1 MIESMNT
8 PQSAE
13 ILRITLPLMSKYKI
27 PVTPHNYA
35 VWYEYASGKNLL
47 LNQKIDAV
55 IKAGD
60 IIDDEFVRTLHAEY
74 IDHHQELNQLEKAQK
89 TFAVL
94 HENLTAVLKAA
105 LVHTTR
111 YGKTLDEYNDR
122 ITSNP
127 DLQQIQLLIDE
138 ISLSTGAVLNNNQE
152 LMEDFKQKRSEVTL
166 LHQQLQIAK
175 KEAITD
181 ALTQLPNR
189 KAFFDAFENLSAQ
202 GLFDIGDHCLLMLDI
217 DNFKKVN
224 DSYGHLFGDKV
235 IKAVANAVRSNT
247 KGKDIAARFGG
258 EEFIVFLPDTNRAGA
273 QVVAEIIRKTIA
285 SSQIINP
292 RNGKIINSVTVSIGL
307 AQFSPGDRL
316 EAVIGRADD
325 ALHQAKKAGRNR
337 TIFDHL

>member
-1 MIESMNT
+1 M
-8 PQSAE
+8 
-13 ILRITLPLMSKYKI
+13 
-27 PVTPHNYA
+27 
-35 VWYEYASGKNLL
+35 
-47 LNQKIDAV
+47 
-55 IKAGD
+55 
-60 IIDDEFVRTLHAEY
+60 
-74 IDHHQELNQLEKAQK
+74 
-89 TFAVL
+89 
-94 HENLTAVLKAA
+94 LKAA
-105 LVHTTR
+105 LVQTTR

-138 ISLSTGAVLNNNQE
+138 IAVSTEAVLKNNQE
-152 LMEDFKQKRSEVTL
+152 LMEDFKQKRTEVIL

-175 KEAITD
+175 EQAVTD

-189 KAFFDAFENLSAQ
+189 KAFFDAFEKFVRS

-273 QVVAEIIRKTIA
+273 
-285 SSQIINP
+285 
-292 RNGKIINSVTVSIGL
+292 G
-307 AQFSPGDRL
+307 
-316 EAVIGRADD
+316 
-325 ALHQAKKAGRNR
+325 
-337 TIFDHL
+337 

>member
-1 MIESMNT
+1 MIEPMNAS
-8 PQSAE
+8 QSAE

-47 LNQKIDAV
+47 LNQKIDAL

-60 IIDDEFVRTLHAEY
+60 IIDEELVRTLHAEY
-74 IDHHQELNQLEKAQK
+74 LDHHHELSQVEKAQK

-105 LVHTTR
+105 LKHTTQ
-111 YGKTLDEYNDR
+111 YGETLDEYDER

-138 ISLSTGAVLNNNQE
+138 MSLSTEAMRNNNQG
-152 LMEDFKQKRSEVTL
+152 LMEEFKQKRTEVTL

-175 KEAITD
+175 EEAITD
-181 ALTQLPNR
+181 VLTQLPNR
-189 KAFFDAFENLSAQ
+189 KAFSDAFENSFAQ

-217 DNFKKVN
+217 DNFRKVN

-235 IKAVANAVRSNT
+235 LKAVANAIRSNT
-247 KGKDIAARFGG
+247 KGKDLVARFGG

-273 QVVAEIIRKTIA
+273 QVVAEIIRNTIA

-292 RNGKIINSVTVSIGL
+292 RDGKIINSVTVSIGL
-307 AQFSPGDRL
+307 AQFAPGDRL
-316 EAVIGRADD
+316 ETVIGRADD
-325 ALHQAKKAGRNR
+325 ALYQAKKAGRNR
-337 TIFDHL
+337 TTFGNL